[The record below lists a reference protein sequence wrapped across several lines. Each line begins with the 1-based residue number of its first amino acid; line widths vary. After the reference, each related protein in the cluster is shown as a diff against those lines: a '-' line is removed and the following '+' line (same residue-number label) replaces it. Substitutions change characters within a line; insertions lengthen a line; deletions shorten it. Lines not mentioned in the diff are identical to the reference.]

1 MLDQTSIDILPVTNA
16 KHEDDK
22 PLFFD
27 GVNDPILA
35 DAKPVEAFV
44 GPGQW
49 LALERI
55 HCEDVLRDVEC
66 SGPERFR

>member
-1 MLDQTSIDILPVTNA
+1 MLHKAPVDVLPVANA
-16 KHEDDK
+16 KHEDNE

-44 GPGQW
+44 G
-49 LALERI
+49 
-55 HCEDVLRDVEC
+55 
-66 SGPERFR
+66 SG